1 MPGIQ
6 FDRMDANILRELQGN
21 ARLSMAD
28 LATKVGLSTSP
39 CWRRVKRLE
48 ECGLIAGYKADIDR
62 RSLGWGVL
70 VFVNVTMEDNS
81 EKGART
87 FEKAVHALPEIV
99 ACWSVA
105 GAADFILQVVARDLD
120 NYAEFAMTTVRR
132 LPGIKAMHSTFTLK
146 EVKPPRPCP
155 IPPAGR

>member
-70 VFVNVTMEDNS
+70 VFVNVTIEDHS
-81 EKGART
+81 EKAAQT

>member
-48 ECGLIAGYKADIDR
+48 ECGLIAGYKTDIDR

-70 VFVNVTMEDNS
+70 VFVNVTIEEHS
-81 EKGART
+81 EKAAQT

>member
-70 VFVNVTMEDNS
+70 VFVNVTIEDHS
-81 EKGART
+81 EKAAQT

-120 NYAEFAMTTVRR
+120 SYAEFAMTTVRSCR
-132 LPGIKAMHSTFTLK
+132 VSRRCTRRSP
-146 EVKPPRPCP
+146 
-155 IPPAGR
+155 

>member
-70 VFVNVTMEDNS
+70 VFGHVTIEDH
-81 EKGART
+81 R
-87 FEKAVHALPEIV
+87 EKAAQTLHKAVQAPP
-99 ACWSVA
+99 
-105 GAADFILQVVARDLD
+105 GDAR
-120 NYAEFAMTTVRR
+120 
-132 LPGIKAMHSTFTLK
+132 
-146 EVKPPRPCP
+146 C
-155 IPPAGR
+155 